1 MGSPTPTSG
10 CCSGRECRQ
19 LATIVLSLLVV
30 PVLAIYTVVVA
41 VVLDMDRAYAQ
52 YALIIPVAYVLGSIP
67 WGYLITLAVKGE
79 DIRHYGSGKT
89 GMTNVLRTVGGR
101 FAVLALVLDVSKGVL
116 AVFLARAVADTATVE
131 VVAGLA
137 ALLGHNWS
145 VFLGFAGG
153 RGIATGLGGLLV
165 IEPIAAG
172 IALASFAPTTLISRY
187 VSLGCLTALAVA
199 FLAALVIVLLGYS
212 SETYLLYPGIGGAL
226 IVWQHKENVR
236 RLLRGTERR
245 LGQSAEKFGEAASPG
260 VGRG

>member
-1 MGSPTPTSG
+1 MV
-10 CCSGRECRQ
+10 
-19 LATIVLSLLVV
+19 AIVLSLLVV
-30 PVLAIYTVVVA
+30 PVLAIYVVVVA
-41 VVLDMDRAYAQ
+41 VVLGRDGPYGQ

-79 DIRHYGSGKT
+79 DIRQYGSGKT

-101 FAVLALVLDVSKGVL
+101 FAAVALLLDVSKGVL
-116 AVFLARAVADTATVE
+116 AVFLARVVADTAAVE

-165 IEPIAAG
+165 IEPIAGA
-172 IALASFAPTTLISRY
+172 IALATFAPVTLFSRY
-187 VSLGCLTALAVA
+187 VSLGSLTSLAVA
-199 FLAALVIVLLGYS
+199 FLAALVIVFLGYS
-212 SETYLLYPGIGGAL
+212 SATYLVYPGIGGAL
-226 IVWQHKENVR
+226 ITWQHRENLR
-236 RLLRGTERR
+236 RLLRGTERK
-245 LGQSAEKFGEAASPG
+245 LGQAAEKFGEAACPS